1 MGASG
6 LPVAFKLNLR
16 AVKFRGKITY
26 HLYGTQVK
34 PAGYLNVQQNKSVG
48 LLVILTCFPSEKR
61 HLQCLLI
68 PLNKGLV
75 FSRENLSLSI

>member
-1 MGASG
+1 MRLGATTKKS
-6 LPVAFKLNLR
+6 LLQRINF
-16 AVKFRGKITY
+16 
-26 HLYGTQVK
+26 
-34 PAGYLNVQQNKSVG
+34 QQNKSVG